1 MRKLQRVFA
10 SVDLEALISNVKE
23 IERLS
28 HGKGI
33 IAVIKAN
40 GYGHGSVPIA
50 EVLEP
55 MRAVHGFAVATCE
68 EALKLREAG
77 INKPIIILGYEF
89 PENYPDIIKSD
100 IGVAVF
106 KEDQAKLLSE
116 EAVRQGKTALFH
128 VAVDTGMSRIGVSPD
143 EIGVD
148 TVRYFKKIK
157 NVRLFGAFTHF
168 ARADEGA
175 GGREATERQI
185 EKFSHF
191 LELSRQAGITYEK
204 IHISNSAGIIDY
216 PDTQSDLVRAGI
228 ILYGLLPSENYS
240 KLTGFSPVL
249 ELKSHIVY
257 IKYVERG
264 TPVSYGGTYVA
275 QEKRRVATIP
285 VGYGDG
291 YPRTLSNK
299 GWVLIRGKKAPI
311 LGRVCMDQFM
321 VDVTDIPK
329 AVEYDEVTLIGRDG
343 SESISMETLGDLSGR
358 FNYELAC
365 CLTDRVPRVYKFPR
379 EGPVIG

>member
-40 GYGHGSVPIA
+40 GYGHGAVPIA

-157 NVRLFGAFTHF
+157 NVRLSGAFTHF

-329 AVEYDEVTLIGRDG
+329 AMEYDEVTLIGRDG

>member
-157 NVRLFGAFTHF
+157 NVRLSGAFTHF